1 MSKIST
7 STIGITEI
15 LLIVIGALILV
26 AIPIVVY
33 SKSCYELEQ
42 AP

>member
-1 MSKIST
+1 MSKVSA
-7 STIGITEI
+7 SAMGITEI
-15 LLIVIGALILV
+15 LLIVIGTLILV

-42 AP
+42 VP